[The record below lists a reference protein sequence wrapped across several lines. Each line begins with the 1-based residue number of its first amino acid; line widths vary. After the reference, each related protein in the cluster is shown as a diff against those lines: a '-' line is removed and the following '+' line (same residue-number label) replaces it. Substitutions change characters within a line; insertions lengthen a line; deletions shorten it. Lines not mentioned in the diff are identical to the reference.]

1 LHFVGH
7 DTINGE
13 WSGKDT
19 EYTKYWILGILRVL
33 AALNN
38 GCRTRPT
45 DECSSI

>member
-1 LHFVGH
+1 MIQLMA
-7 DTINGE
+7 NGQA
-13 WSGKDT
+13 WIPNT
-19 EYTKYWILGILRVL
+19 EYWILGILRVL